1 MRKGMRR
8 FILVVSTIY
17 MYSSLI
23 SCNDRKVEEEEV
35 RDIKIGISIYEQ
47 DDIFISSIISN
58 IENITKEK
66 RNEGSYN
73 ITLNVEDAKSNQY
86 NQNEQVDMFID
97 QGYDVMCINLVDRR
111 SAANIINKAKN
122 ANIPVIFFNREPVE
136 EDINLWNKVY
146 YVGAKAEMS
155 GYMQGKI
162 VLDEYNK
169 DNMSVDKNNDGKLQY
184 VMLEGEPEHQDSLI
198 RTEST
203 IKKITSVGI
212 EVEKLA
218 SDSANWQ
225 NSQAYEKTSQW
236 INEFGDKIE
245 VVFSNNDDMALGAIH
260 AFENSNISLENR
272 PIIVGIDGIPEAL
285 TAIKNGSMKGTV
297 FNDYITQAK
306 EMIDICYDLK
316 YDENS
321 KLIREINNTKS
332 FKTSYKKITNDNV
345 ENYIN
350 NENLY

>member
-136 EDINLWNKVY
+136 EDMNMWNKVY
-146 YVGAKAEMS
+146 YVGAQAEQS
-155 GYMQGKI
+155 GMMQGDI
-162 VLDEYNK
+162 VIEKYKN
-169 DNMSVDKNNDGKLQY
+169 NQSSVDKNGDGKIQY
-184 VMLEGEPEHQDSLI
+184 VMLEGEQGHQDASI
-198 RTEST
+198 RTEYSVKRLVDSG
-203 IKKITSVGI
+203 IK
-212 EVEKLA
+212 VEKLG
-218 SDSANWQ
+218 SEVANW
-225 NSQAYEKTSQW
+225 SRTEASEKVARW
-236 INEFGDKIE
+236 IEKYNDKVELII
-245 VVFSNNDDMALGAIH
+245 SNNDDMALGAIDVL
-260 AFENSNISLENR
+260 NKSKIKNNMPL
-272 PIIVGIDGIPEAL
+272 IVGVDGINDAL
-285 TAIKNGSMKGTV
+285 KAIDNGQMTGTV
-297 FNDYITQAK
+297 ISDA
-306 EMIDICYDLK
+306 
-316 YDENS
+316 
-321 KLIREINNTKS
+321 
-332 FKTSYKKITNDNV
+332 YKQGKAIFDTALRVSSGNILNNDNGIDERYIRIPHV
-345 ENYIN
+345 IVTKENVGEYIK
-350 NENLY
+350 

>member
-136 EDINLWNKVY
+136 EDMNMWNKVY
-146 YVGAKAEMS
+146 YVGAQAEQS
-155 GYMQGKI
+155 GMMQGDI
-162 VLDEYNK
+162 VIEKYKNDQS
-169 DNMSVDKNNDGKLQY
+169 SVDKNGDGKIQY
-184 VMLEGEPEHQDSLI
+184 VMLEGEQGHQDASI
-198 RTEST
+198 RTEYS
-203 IKKITSVGI
+203 IKRLVDNGI
-212 EVEKLA
+212 KVEKLG
-218 SDSANWQ
+218 SEVANW
-225 NSQAYEKTSQW
+225 SRTEASEKVARW
-236 INEFGDKIE
+236 IEKYNDKVELII
-245 VVFSNNDDMALGAIH
+245 SNNDDMALGAIDVL
-260 AFENSNISLENR
+260 NKSKIKNNMPL
-272 PIIVGIDGIPEAL
+272 IVGVDGINDAL
-285 TAIKNGSMKGTV
+285 KAIENGQMTGTV
-297 FNDYITQAK
+297 ISDA
-306 EMIDICYDLK
+306 
-316 YDENS
+316 
-321 KLIREINNTKS
+321 
-332 FKTSYKKITNDNV
+332 YKQGKAIFDTALRVSSGNILNNDNGV
-345 ENYIN
+345 DERYIRIPHVIVTKENVGEYIK
-350 NENLY
+350 

>member
-136 EDINLWNKVY
+136 EDMNMWNKVY
-146 YVGAKAEMS
+146 YVGAQAEQS
-155 GYMQGKI
+155 GMMQGDI
-162 VLDEYNK
+162 VIEKYKNDP
-169 DNMSVDKNNDGKLQY
+169 SGVDKNGDGKIQY
-184 VMLEGEPEHQDSLI
+184 VMLEGEQGHQDASI
-198 RTEST
+198 RTEYSVKRLVDSG
-203 IKKITSVGI
+203 IK
-212 EVEKLA
+212 VEKLG
-218 SDSANWQ
+218 SEVANW
-225 NSQAYEKTSQW
+225 SRTEASEKVARW
-236 INEFGDKIE
+236 IEKYNDKVELII
-245 VVFSNNDDMALGAIH
+245 SNNDDMALGAIDVL
-260 AFENSNISLENR
+260 NKSKIKNNMPL
-272 PIIVGIDGIPEAL
+272 IVGVDGINDAL
-285 TAIKNGSMKGTV
+285 KAIDNRQMTGTV
-297 FNDYITQAK
+297 ISDAYKQGKAIFDTA
-306 EMIDICYDLK
+306 LRVSS
-316 YDENS
+316 ENI
-321 KLIREINNTKS
+321 LD
-332 FKTSYKKITNDNV
+332 NDNGIDERYIRIPHV
-345 ENYIN
+345 IVTKENVDKYIK
-350 NENLY
+350 